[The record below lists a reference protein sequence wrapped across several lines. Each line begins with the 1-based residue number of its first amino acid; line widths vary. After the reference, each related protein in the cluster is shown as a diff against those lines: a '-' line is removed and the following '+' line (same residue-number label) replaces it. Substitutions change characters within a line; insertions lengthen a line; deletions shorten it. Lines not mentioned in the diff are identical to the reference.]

1 MWSNTML
8 ELKNFNFLTSDE
20 SCKNDPTYQVICEM
34 LSQMVRNGSIFL
46 GAGYCISMSDMVRS
60 ALKHRGI
67 DSKLVDCQLTFTE
80 LKDGNAVGNGF
91 IGFPN
96 VINPGEV
103 DTHVVVVTST
113 SPSYLIDA
121 SLSKRLPDNRIA
133 IIEPVKFNADNQFG
147 LVNCTY
153 NDIGLKATYQQ
164 KKTQIAS
171 YQHHMSIVERMET
184 DRKIQEDIKF
194 LTKLNYIGIG
204 LSLFAVI
211 NVLLKATGFW

>member
-1 MWSNTML
+1 ML
-8 ELKNFNFLTSDE
+8 ELQNFNFLTSDE
-20 SCKNDPTYQVICEM
+20 SCKRDPNYQAICEM

-46 GAGYCISMSDMVRS
+46 GAGYCMSMSDMVRS

-96 VINPGEV
+96 VMNPGEV

-113 SPSYLIDA
+113 SPAYLIDA
-121 SLSKRLPDNRIA
+121 SLSKRLPEGRIA
-133 IIEPVKFNADNQFG
+133 IVEPVKFNVDNQFG
-147 LVNCTY
+147 LVSCTY

-171 YQHHMSIVERMET
+171 YQHQMSIVERMET

-194 LTKLNYIGIG
+194 LMRLNYIGIS
-204 LSLFAVI
+204 LSMFALI
-211 NVLLKATGFW
+211 NVMLKAIGFW